1 MTVVFIGS
9 LYTHLDFSSINRAFC
24 QVFILQVN
32 LLYVQCEG
40 HMV

>member
-9 LYTHLDFSSINRAFC
+9 LYTHVDFSSNHAFC